1 MSVIKRLSPE
11 VASKIAAGEVIEKPF
26 NVVKELIENSCD
38 AGASKIIVEINEGGL
53 NTIKVTDNGKGIDKD
68 DLPLALERFATSKA
82 ETVEDVYSASTFGF
96 RGEAL
101 AAISSVSDF
110 KITSGKD
117 GIAYTITCQYGK
129 VGEVKPTAAVKGT
142 IIEASRLF
150 ENLPA
155 RRKFLKSS
163 KSLEAE
169 IIKLI
174 KHFSLINPEIDIL
187 LKCNDKEVYH
197 ALSSDDRTVRAA
209 KVFNGKA
216 FCTGTAEYAGKKVIA
231 CATLPAASDRL
242 KRDAIIIG
250 VNGRLIKD
258 TSLVQ
263 AVINAYHRLI
273 PDGRYPVAVIDIRIS
288 PDIVDSN
295 VHPAKLEVR
304 FINAGEMFSLVS
316 DAVANSFKGK
326 GVNTGYTGN
335 YIQQG
340 YSVNDKE
347 DNKKHNGIEYE
358 KPAKNKSVFS
368 KDNSF
373 KSFSQYK
380 ESSLN
385 TSNNSSLEINSQA
398 DTGLKEQLQP
408 SYTLS
413 IDETLEDISVKNTDI
428 SSNTVINE
436 DIDTLDNHIAS
447 GEFRVVGQV
456 DKTYIIIETP
466 NKEILFI
473 DQHAAHERIL
483 FEKIQSDNAAKPK
496 PSIVLHDAVE
506 VVMTDEIIENID
518 RFKVIIESFGY
529 AYKITGIDKLEIL
542 RVPYNIIRKNIAKE
556 FTNIAVDLCLT
567 GKSKQE
573 EAPRAMLSCKSA
585 IKAGDEL
592 TYAEMEYLV
601 TLLFNTDNFGTCPH
615 GRPIIYMMRVQEL
628 ARKFYR

>member
-1 MSVIKRLSPE
+1 MSIIKKLAPE
-11 VASKIAAGEVIEKPF
+11 VASKIAAGEVVEKPF

-53 NTIKVTDNGKGIDKD
+53 NKIKITDNGRGIDKD

-82 ETVEDVYSASTFGF
+82 ETVEDVYSAATFGF

-117 GIAYTITCQYGK
+117 GKAYTITSQYGK

-142 IIEASRLF
+142 IIEVDRLF

-163 KSLEAE
+163 KSLEGE
-169 IIKLI
+169 IVKLI
-174 KHFSLINPEIDIL
+174 KHFSLINPDIEIT

-197 ALSSDDRTVRAA
+197 AALNEDITVRAS

-216 FCTGTAEYAGKKVIA
+216 FCKGMAEYAQKKVNA
-231 CATLPAASDRL
+231 CATLPSASDRL
-242 KRDAIIIG
+242 KRDAIVIG

-273 PDGRYPVAVIDIRIS
+273 PEGRYPAAVIDIRIS
-288 PDIVDSN
+288 PDIVDAN

-304 FINAGEMFSLVS
+304 FLNAGEMFSLVS

-326 GVNTGYTGN
+326 GVNTGYSGN
-335 YIQQG
+335 YIPQG
-340 YSVNDKE
+340 FTMNDKQNIDKAE
-347 DNKKHNGIEYE
+347 NHSNNIFKKDESY
-358 KPAKNKSVFS
+358 KP
-368 KDNSF
+368 
-373 KSFSQYK
+373 FSQFQSK
-380 ESSLN
+380 
-385 TSNNSSLEINSQA
+385 SNNEQEISIDNNINSNINNDNNEINIPA
-398 DTGLKEQLQP
+398 P
-408 SYTLS
+408 AYTLS
-413 IDETLEDISVKNTDI
+413 LDEKLSDMQFDNEYKSNTNISENNETLDDR
-428 SSNTVINE
+428 
-436 DIDTLDNHIAS
+436 IAN

-483 FEKIQSDNAAKPK
+483 FEKIQAENKSQPK
-496 PSIVLHDAVE
+496 PSIVLHEPLE
-506 VVMTDEIIENID
+506 VIVTDEIIENID
-518 RFKVIIESFGY
+518 RFKMIIESFGY
-529 AYKITGIDKLEIL
+529 DYKITGINKLEIL

-585 IKAGDEL
+585 VKAGDEL

-601 TLLFNTDNFGTCPH
+601 TLLFNTENFGTCPH
-615 GRPIIYMMRVQEL
+615 GRPIIYMMTVQEL

>member
-11 VASKIAAGEVIEKPF
+11 VASKIAAGEVVEKPF

-38 AGASKIIVEINEGGL
+38 AGATKIIVEINEGGL
-53 NTIKVTDNGKGIDKD
+53 NKIKVTDNGKGIDKD

-82 ETVEDVYSASTFGF
+82 ETVEDVYSAATFGF

-117 GIAYTITCQYGK
+117 GKAYTITCQYGK
-129 VGEVKPTAAVKGT
+129 IGEIKPTAAVKGT
-142 IIEASRLF
+142 IIEADRLF

-169 IIKLI
+169 IVKLI
-174 KHFSLINPEIDIL
+174 KHFSLINPEIDIT

-197 ALSSDDRTVRAA
+197 ALSSDDTAVRAA

-216 FCTGTAEYAGKKVIA
+216 FCQGVAEYAGKKVIA
-231 CATLPAASDRL
+231 CATLPSASDRL

-273 PDGRYPVAVIDIRIS
+273 PDGRFPAAVIDIRIS
-288 PDIVDSN
+288 PDIVDAN

-304 FINAGEMFSLVS
+304 FVNAGEMFSLVS

-340 YSVNDKE
+340 YTINEKQNNNEHNIVNEKQEESKPVFNRENSYKTFSEYKDSSVN
-347 DNKKHNGIEYE
+347 
-358 KPAKNKSVFS
+358 S
-368 KDNSF
+368 
-373 KSFSQYK
+373 
-380 ESSLN
+380 
-385 TSNNSSLEINSQA
+385 SNNYSQKNGTEESA
-398 DTGLKEQLQP
+398 GIKMSQP
-408 SYTLS
+408 AYTLS
-413 IDETLEDISVKNTDI
+413 LDETLEDIPVINTESSEEEINNNTD
-428 SSNTVINE
+428 TF
-436 DIDTLDNHIAS
+436 DNRIAG

-483 FEKIQSDNAAKPK
+483 FEKIQADNAAKPK

-585 IKAGDEL
+585 IKAGDTL

-601 TLLFNTDNFGTCPH
+601 TLLFNTNNFGTCPH
-615 GRPIIYMMRVQEL
+615 GRPIIYMMTVQEL

>member
-11 VASKIAAGEVIEKPF
+11 VASKIAAGEVVEKPF

-38 AGASKIIVEINEGGL
+38 AGATKIIVEINEGGL
-53 NTIKVTDNGKGIDKD
+53 NKIKVTDNGKGIYKD

-82 ETVEDVYSASTFGF
+82 ETVEDVYSAATFGF

-110 KITSGKD
+110 KITSGNGGK
-117 GIAYTITCQYGK
+117 AYTITCQYGK
-129 VGEVKPTAAVKGT
+129 IGEIKPTAAVKGT
-142 IIEASRLF
+142 IIEADRLF

-174 KHFSLINPEIDIL
+174 KHFSLINPEIDIT
-187 LKCNDKEVYH
+187 LKCNGKEVYH
-197 ALSSDDRTVRAA
+197 ALSSDDTAVRAD
-209 KVFNGKA
+209 KVFSGKA
-216 FCTGTAEYAGKKVIA
+216 FCQGMAEYAGKKVIA
-231 CATLPAASDRL
+231 CATLPSSSDRL

-258 TSLVQ
+258 ISLVQ
-263 AVINAYHRLI
+263 SVINAYHRLI
-273 PDGRYPVAVIDIRIS
+273 PDGRFPAAVIDIRIS
-288 PDIVDSN
+288 PDIVDAN

-304 FINAGEMFSLVS
+304 FVNAGEIFSLVS

-340 YSVNDKE
+340 YTINEKQNNNEHNIENEKQGESKPVFNKENSYKTFLEYKGSSVNTSYSNSPKNNAEESTDIKMPQ
-347 DNKKHNGIEYE
+347 
-358 KPAKNKSVFS
+358 PA
-368 KDNSF
+368 
-373 KSFSQYK
+373 
-380 ESSLN
+380 
-385 TSNNSSLEINSQA
+385 
-398 DTGLKEQLQP
+398 
-408 SYTLS
+408 YTLS
-413 IDETLEDISVKNTDI
+413 LDETLEDIP
-428 SSNTVINE
+428 VINTE
-436 DIDTLDNHIAS
+436 SSEEEINNNADTLDNRIAG
-447 GEFRVVGQV
+447 GEFRVVGQL

-483 FEKIQSDNAAKPK
+483 FEKMQSDNAAKPK

-506 VVMTDEIIENID
+506 VIMTDEIIENID

-529 AYKITGIDKLEIL
+529 AYKITGLDKLEIL

-556 FTNIAVDLCLT
+556 FTNIVVDLCLT

-585 IKAGDEL
+585 IKAGDTL
-592 TYAEMEYLV
+592 TCAEMEYLV

-615 GRPIIYMMRVQEL
+615 GRPIIYMMTIKEL

>member
-11 VASKIAAGEVIEKPF
+11 VASKIAAGEVVEKPF

-38 AGASKIIVEINEGGL
+38 AGATKIIVEINEGGL
-53 NTIKVTDNGKGIDKD
+53 NKIKVTDNGKGIDKD

-82 ETVEDVYSASTFGF
+82 ETVEDVYSAATFGF

-117 GIAYTITCQYGK
+117 GKAYTITCQYGK
-129 VGEVKPTAAVKGT
+129 IGEIKPTAAVKGT
-142 IIEASRLF
+142 IIEADRLF

-169 IIKLI
+169 IVKLI
-174 KHFSLINPEIDIL
+174 KHFSLINPEIDIT

-197 ALSSDDRTVRAA
+197 ALSSDDTAVRAA

-216 FCTGTAEYAGKKVIA
+216 FCQGVAEYAGKKVIA
-231 CATLPAASDRL
+231 CATLPSASDRL

-273 PDGRYPVAVIDIRIS
+273 PDGRFPAAVIDIRIS
-288 PDIVDSN
+288 PDIVDAN

-304 FINAGEMFSLVS
+304 FVNAGEMFSLVS

-340 YSVNDKE
+340 YTINEKQNNNEHNIVNEKQE
-347 DNKKHNGIEYE
+347 ESKPVFNRENSYKTFSEY
-358 KPAKNKSVFS
+358 
-368 KDNSF
+368 KD
-373 KSFSQYK
+373 
-380 ESSLN
+380 SSINL
-385 TSNNSSLEINSQA
+385 SNNYSQKNGTEESA
-398 DTGLKEQLQP
+398 GIKMPQP
-408 SYTLS
+408 AYTLS
-413 IDETLEDISVKNTDI
+413 LDETLEDIP
-428 SSNTVINE
+428 VINTE
-436 DIDTLDNHIAS
+436 SSEEEINNNTDTLDNRIAG

-483 FEKIQSDNAAKPK
+483 FEKIQADNAAKPK

-585 IKAGDEL
+585 IKAGDTL

-601 TLLFNTDNFGTCPH
+601 TLLFNTNNFGTCPH
-615 GRPIIYMMRVQEL
+615 GRPIIYMMTVQEL

>member
-11 VASKIAAGEVIEKPF
+11 VASKIAAGEVVEKPF

-38 AGASKIIVEINEGGL
+38 AGATKIIVEINEGGL
-53 NTIKVTDNGKGIDKD
+53 NKIKVTDNGKGIDKD

-82 ETVEDVYSASTFGF
+82 ETVEDVYSAATFGF

-117 GIAYTITCQYGK
+117 GKAYTITCQYGK
-129 VGEVKPTAAVKGT
+129 IGEIKPTAAVKGT
-142 IIEASRLF
+142 IIEADRLF

-174 KHFSLINPEIDIL
+174 KHFSLINPDIDIT

-197 ALSSDDRTVRAA
+197 ALSTDDTAVRAA
-209 KVFNGKA
+209 KVFSGKA
-216 FCTGTAEYAGKKVIA
+216 FCQGVAEYAGKKVIA
-231 CATLPAASDRL
+231 CATLPSASDRL

-258 TSLVQ
+258 ASLVQ

-273 PDGRYPVAVIDIRIS
+273 PDGRFPAAVIDIRIS
-288 PDIVDSN
+288 PDIVDAN

-304 FINAGEMFSLVS
+304 FVNAGEMFSLVS

-340 YSVNDKE
+340 YTINEKQDDKE
-347 DNKKHNGIEYE
+347 QSNVEYE
-358 KPAKNKSVFS
+358 KPVENKLVFN
-368 KDNSF
+368 KDNSYKTF
-373 KSFSQYK
+373 SEYKSSSSNTSYNNSPK
-380 ESSLN
+380 AAAEESS
-385 TSNNSSLEINSQA
+385 EI
-398 DTGLKEQLQP
+398 KMPQP
-408 SYTLS
+408 AYTLS
-413 IDETLEDISVKNTDI
+413 LDETLEDIPVVNNDNKEALN
-428 SSNTVINE
+428 SNA
-436 DIDTLDNHIAS
+436 DTLDSRIAG

-518 RFKVIIESFGY
+518 RYKVIIESFGY

-556 FTNIAVDLCLT
+556 FTNIAADLCLT

-615 GRPIIYMMRVQEL
+615 GRPIIYMMTVQEL

>member
-1 MSVIKRLSPE
+1 MSIIKRLSPE
-11 VASKIAAGEVIEKPF
+11 VASKIAAGEVVEKPF

-38 AGASKIIVEINEGGL
+38 AGATKIIVEINEGGL
-53 NTIKVTDNGKGIDKD
+53 NKIKVTDNGKGIDKD

-82 ETVEDVYSASTFGF
+82 ETVEDVYSAATFGF

-117 GIAYTITCQYGK
+117 GKAYTITCQYGK
-129 VGEVKPTAAVKGT
+129 IGEIKPTAAVKGT
-142 IIEASRLF
+142 IIEADRLF

-169 IIKLI
+169 IVKLI
-174 KHFSLINPEIDIL
+174 KHFSLINPDIDIT

-197 ALSSDDRTVRAA
+197 ALSTDDTAVRAA
-209 KVFNGKA
+209 KVFSGKA
-216 FCTGTAEYAGKKVIA
+216 FCQGVAEYAGKKVIA
-231 CATLPAASDRL
+231 CATLPSASDRL

-273 PDGRYPVAVIDIRIS
+273 PDGRFPAAVIDIRIS
-288 PDIVDSN
+288 PDIVDAN

-304 FINAGEMFSLVS
+304 FVNAGEMFSLVS

-340 YSVNDKE
+340 YTINEKQ
-347 DNKKHNGIEYE
+347 DNKEQSNVEYE
-358 KPAKNKSVFS
+358 KPVENKPVFN
-368 KDNSF
+368 KDNSYKTF
-373 KSFSQYK
+373 SEYKSSSSNTSYNNSPK
-380 ESSLN
+380 AAAEESS
-385 TSNNSSLEINSQA
+385 EI
-398 DTGLKEQLQP
+398 KMPQP
-408 SYTLS
+408 AYTLS
-413 IDETLEDISVKNTDI
+413 LDETLEDIPVVNNDNKEALN
-428 SSNTVINE
+428 SNA
-436 DIDTLDNHIAS
+436 DTLDSRIAG

-483 FEKIQSDNAAKPK
+483 FEKIQSDNADKPK

-518 RFKVIIESFGY
+518 RYKVIIESFGY

-556 FTNIAVDLCLT
+556 FTNIAADLCLT

-615 GRPIIYMMRVQEL
+615 GRPIIYMMTVQEL

>member
-11 VASKIAAGEVIEKPF
+11 VASKIAAGEVVEKPF

-38 AGASKIIVEINEGGL
+38 AGATKIIVEINEGGL
-53 NTIKVTDNGKGIDKD
+53 NKIKVTDNGKGIDKD

-82 ETVEDVYSASTFGF
+82 ETVEDVYSAATFGF

-117 GIAYTITCQYGK
+117 GKAYTITCQYGK
-129 VGEVKPTAAVKGT
+129 IGEIKPTAAVKGT
-142 IIEASRLF
+142 IIEADRLF

-174 KHFSLINPEIDIL
+174 KHFSLINPDIDIT

-197 ALSSDDRTVRAA
+197 ALSTDDTAVRAA
-209 KVFNGKA
+209 KVFSGKA
-216 FCTGTAEYAGKKVIA
+216 FCQGVAEYAGKKVIA
-231 CATLPAASDRL
+231 CATLPSASDRL

-273 PDGRYPVAVIDIRIS
+273 PDGRFPAAVIDIRIS
-288 PDIVDSN
+288 PDIVDAN

-304 FINAGEMFSLVS
+304 FVNAGEMFSLVS

-340 YSVNDKE
+340 YTINEKQ
-347 DNKKHNGIEYE
+347 DNKEQSNVEYE
-358 KPAKNKSVFS
+358 KPVENKPVFN
-368 KDNSF
+368 KDNSYKTF
-373 KSFSQYK
+373 SEYKSSSSNTSYNNSPK
-380 ESSLN
+380 AAAEESSEIKMPQPVYAL
-385 TSNNSSLEINSQA
+385 SL
-398 DTGLKEQLQP
+398 
-408 SYTLS
+408 
-413 IDETLEDISVKNTDI
+413 DETLEDIPVVNNDNKEALN
-428 SSNTVINE
+428 SNA
-436 DIDTLDNHIAS
+436 DTLDSRIAG

-518 RFKVIIESFGY
+518 RYKVIIESFGY

-556 FTNIAVDLCLT
+556 FTNIAADLCLT

-615 GRPIIYMMRVQEL
+615 GRPIIYMMTVQEL

>member
-11 VASKIAAGEVIEKPF
+11 VASKIAAGEVVEKPF

-38 AGASKIIVEINEGGL
+38 AGATKITVEINDGGL
-53 NTIKVTDNGKGIDKD
+53 NKIKVIDNGKGIDKD

-117 GIAYTITCQYGK
+117 GKAYTITCQYGK
-129 VGEVKPTAAVKGT
+129 IGEIKPTAAVKGT
-142 IIEASRLF
+142 IIEADRLF

-163 KSLEAE
+163 KSLETE

-174 KHFSLINPEIDIL
+174 KHFSLINSDIDIT

-197 ALSSDDRTVRAA
+197 ALSSDDTAVRAA

-216 FCTGTAEYAGKKVIA
+216 FCKGVAEYAGKKVTA
-231 CATLPAASDRL
+231 CATLPSASDRL

-258 TSLVQ
+258 ASLVQ

-273 PDGRYPVAVIDIRIS
+273 PDGRFPAAVIDIRIS
-288 PDIVDSN
+288 PDIVDAN

-304 FINAGEMFSLVS
+304 FVNAGEMFSLVS

-326 GVNTGYTGN
+326 GVNTGYTDN
-335 YIQQG
+335 NIQQG
-340 YSVNDKE
+340 YTINEQQNNKE
-347 DNKKHNGIEYE
+347 QNNIEY
-358 KPAKNKSVFS
+358 KNTLENTSAFN
-368 KDNSF
+368 KDNSY
-373 KSFSQYK
+373 KTFSQYK
-380 ESSLN
+380 ESSI
-385 TSNNSSLEINSQA
+385 NSSSFNNIPKSSSAESSDI
-398 DTGLKEQLQP
+398 KIPQP
-408 SYTLS
+408 VYALS
-413 IDETLEDISVKNTDI
+413 LDETIEDIAVVN
-428 SSNTVINE
+428 NNE
-436 DIDTLDNHIAS
+436 AEILNNNANTLDSRIAG

-529 AYKITGIDKLEIL
+529 AYKITGINKLEIL

-615 GRPIIYMMRVQEL
+615 GRPIIYMMTVQEL

>member
-11 VASKIAAGEVIEKPF
+11 VASKIAAGEVVEKPF
-26 NVVKELIENSCD
+26 NVIKELIENSCD
-38 AGASKIIVEINEGGL
+38 AGATKIIVEINEGGL
-53 NTIKVTDNGKGIDKD
+53 NKIKVTDNGKGIDKD

-82 ETVEDVYSASTFGF
+82 ETVEDVYSAATFGF

-117 GIAYTITCQYGK
+117 GKAYTITCQYGK
-129 VGEVKPTAAVKGT
+129 IGEIKPTAAVKGT
-142 IIEASRLF
+142 IIEADRLF

-169 IIKLI
+169 IVKLI
-174 KHFSLINPEIDIL
+174 KHFSLINPDIDIT

-197 ALSSDDRTVRAA
+197 ALSTDDTAVRAA
-209 KVFNGKA
+209 KVFSGKA
-216 FCTGTAEYAGKKVIA
+216 FCQGVAEYAGKKVIA
-231 CATLPAASDRL
+231 CATLPSASDRL

-273 PDGRYPVAVIDIRIS
+273 PDGRFPAAVIDIRIS
-288 PDIVDSN
+288 PDIVDAN

-304 FINAGEMFSLVS
+304 FVNAGEMFSLVS

-340 YSVNDKE
+340 YTINEKQDDKE
-347 DNKKHNGIEYE
+347 QSNVEYE
-358 KPAKNKSVFS
+358 KPVENKLVFN
-368 KDNSF
+368 KDNSYKTF
-373 KSFSQYK
+373 SEYKSSSSNTSYNNSPK
-380 ESSLN
+380 AAAEESS
-385 TSNNSSLEINSQA
+385 EI
-398 DTGLKEQLQP
+398 KMPQP
-408 SYTLS
+408 AYTLS
-413 IDETLEDISVKNTDI
+413 LDETLEDIPVVNNDNKEALN
-428 SSNTVINE
+428 SNA
-436 DIDTLDNHIAS
+436 DTLDSRIAG

-518 RFKVIIESFGY
+518 RYKVIIESFGY

-556 FTNIAVDLCLT
+556 FTNIAADLCLT

-615 GRPIIYMMRVQEL
+615 GRPIIYMMTVQEL

>member
-11 VASKIAAGEVIEKPF
+11 VASKIAAGEVVEKPF

-38 AGASKIIVEINEGGL
+38 AGATKIIVEINEGGL
-53 NTIKVTDNGKGIDKD
+53 NKIKVTDNGKGIDKD

-82 ETVEDVYSASTFGF
+82 ETVEDVYSAATFGF

-117 GIAYTITCQYGK
+117 GKAYTITCQYGK
-129 VGEVKPTAAVKGT
+129 IGEIKPTAAVKGT
-142 IIEASRLF
+142 IIEADRLF

-169 IIKLI
+169 IVKLI
-174 KHFSLINPEIDIL
+174 KHFSLINPEIDIT

-197 ALSSDDRTVRAA
+197 ALSSDDTAVRAA

-216 FCTGTAEYAGKKVIA
+216 FCQGVAEYAGKKVIA
-231 CATLPAASDRL
+231 CATLPSASDRL

-273 PDGRYPVAVIDIRIS
+273 PDGRFPAAVIDIRIS
-288 PDIVDSN
+288 PDIVDAN

-304 FINAGEMFSLVS
+304 FVNAGEMFSLVS

-340 YSVNDKE
+340 YTINEKQNNNEHNIVNEKQEESKPVFNRENSYKTFSEYKDSSVN
-347 DNKKHNGIEYE
+347 
-358 KPAKNKSVFS
+358 
-368 KDNSF
+368 
-373 KSFSQYK
+373 
-380 ESSLN
+380 L
-385 TSNNSSLEINSQA
+385 SNNYSQKNGTEENS
-398 DTGLKEQLQP
+398 GIKMSQP
-408 SYTLS
+408 AYTLS
-413 IDETLEDISVKNTDI
+413 LDETLEDIP
-428 SSNTVINE
+428 VINTE
-436 DIDTLDNHIAS
+436 SSEEEINNNTDTLDNRIAG

-483 FEKIQSDNAAKPK
+483 FEKIQADNAAKPK

-518 RFKVIIESFGY
+518 KFKVIIESFGY

-585 IKAGDEL
+585 IKAGDTL

-601 TLLFNTDNFGTCPH
+601 TLLFNTNNFGTCPH
-615 GRPIIYMMRVQEL
+615 GRPIIYMMTVQEL

>member
-11 VASKIAAGEVIEKPF
+11 VASKIAAGEVVEKPF

-38 AGASKIIVEINEGGL
+38 AGATKIIVEINEGGL
-53 NTIKVTDNGKGIDKD
+53 NKIKVTDNGKGIDKD

-82 ETVEDVYSASTFGF
+82 ETVEDVYSATTFGF

-117 GIAYTITCQYGK
+117 GKAYTITCQYGK
-129 VGEVKPTAAVKGT
+129 IGEIKPTAAVKGT
-142 IIEASRLF
+142 IIEADRLF

-169 IIKLI
+169 IVKLI
-174 KHFSLINPEIDIL
+174 KHFSLINPEIDIT

-197 ALSSDDRTVRAA
+197 ALSSDDTAVRAA

-216 FCTGTAEYAGKKVIA
+216 FCQGVAEYAGKKVIA
-231 CATLPAASDRL
+231 CATLPSASDRL

-273 PDGRYPVAVIDIRIS
+273 PDGRFPAAVIDIRIS
-288 PDIVDSN
+288 PDIVDAN

-304 FINAGEMFSLVS
+304 FVNAGEMFSLVS

-340 YSVNDKE
+340 YTINEKQNNNEHNIVNEKQEESKLVFNRENSYKTFSEYKDSSV
-347 DNKKHNGIEYE
+347 
-358 KPAKNKSVFS
+358 
-368 KDNSF
+368 
-373 KSFSQYK
+373 
-380 ESSLN
+380 SS
-385 TSNNSSLEINSQA
+385 SNNYSQKNSTEENT
-398 DTGLKEQLQP
+398 DIKIPQP
-408 SYTLS
+408 AYTLS
-413 IDETLEDISVKNTDI
+413 LDETLEDIP
-428 SSNTVINE
+428 VINAE
-436 DIDTLDNHIAS
+436 SREEEINNNANTLDNRIAG

-483 FEKIQSDNAAKPK
+483 FEKIQANNAAKPK

-585 IKAGDEL
+585 IKAGDTL

-601 TLLFNTDNFGTCPH
+601 TLLFNTNNFGTCPH
-615 GRPIIYMMRVQEL
+615 GRPIIYMMTVQEL

>member
-11 VASKIAAGEVIEKPF
+11 VASKIAAGEVVEKPF

-38 AGASKIIVEINEGGL
+38 AGATKIIVEINEGGL
-53 NTIKVTDNGKGIDKD
+53 NKIKVTDNGKGIDKD

-82 ETVEDVYSASTFGF
+82 ETVEDVYSAATFGF

-117 GIAYTITCQYGK
+117 GKAYTITCQYGK
-129 VGEVKPTAAVKGT
+129 IGEIKPTAAVKGT
-142 IIEASRLF
+142 IIEAERLF

-174 KHFSLINPEIDIL
+174 KHFSLINPDIDIT

-197 ALSSDDRTVRAA
+197 ALSTDDTAVRAA
-209 KVFNGKA
+209 KVFSGKA
-216 FCTGTAEYAGKKVIA
+216 FCQGVAEYAGKKVIA
-231 CATLPAASDRL
+231 CATLPSASDRL

-273 PDGRYPVAVIDIRIS
+273 PDGRFPAAVIDIRIS
-288 PDIVDSN
+288 PDIVDAN

-304 FINAGEMFSLVS
+304 FVNAGEMFSLVS

-340 YSVNDKE
+340 YTINEKQDDKE
-347 DNKKHNGIEYE
+347 QSNVEYE
-358 KPAKNKSVFS
+358 KPVENKLVFN
-368 KDNSF
+368 KDNSYKTF
-373 KSFSQYK
+373 SEYKSSSSNTSYNNSPK
-380 ESSLN
+380 AAAEESS
-385 TSNNSSLEINSQA
+385 EI
-398 DTGLKEQLQP
+398 KMPQP
-408 SYTLS
+408 AYTLS
-413 IDETLEDISVKNTDI
+413 LDETLEDIPVVNNDNKEALN
-428 SSNTVINE
+428 SNA
-436 DIDTLDNHIAS
+436 DTLDSRIAG

-518 RFKVIIESFGY
+518 RYKVIIESFGY

-556 FTNIAVDLCLT
+556 FTNIAADLCLT

-615 GRPIIYMMRVQEL
+615 GRPIIYMMTVQEL

>member
-11 VASKIAAGEVIEKPF
+11 VASKIAAGEVVEKPF

-38 AGASKIIVEINEGGL
+38 AGATKIIVEINEGGL
-53 NTIKVTDNGKGIDKD
+53 NKIKVTDNGKGIDKD

-82 ETVEDVYSASTFGF
+82 ETVEDVYSAATFGF

-117 GIAYTITCQYGK
+117 GKAYTITCQYGK
-129 VGEVKPTAAVKGT
+129 IGEIKPTAAVKGT
-142 IIEASRLF
+142 IIEADRLF

-169 IIKLI
+169 IVKLI
-174 KHFSLINPEIDIL
+174 KHFSLINPEIDIT

-197 ALSSDDRTVRAA
+197 ALSSDDTAVRAA

-216 FCTGTAEYAGKKVIA
+216 FCQGVAEYAGKKVIA
-231 CATLPAASDRL
+231 CATLPSASDRL

-273 PDGRYPVAVIDIRIS
+273 PDGRFPAAVIDIRIS
-288 PDIVDSN
+288 PDIIDAN

-304 FINAGEMFSLVS
+304 FVNAGEMFSLVS

-340 YSVNDKE
+340 YTINEKQNNNEHNIVNEKQEESKPVFNRENSYKTFSEYKDSSVN
-347 DNKKHNGIEYE
+347 
-358 KPAKNKSVFS
+358 S
-368 KDNSF
+368 
-373 KSFSQYK
+373 
-380 ESSLN
+380 
-385 TSNNSSLEINSQA
+385 SNNYSQKNGTEENS
-398 DTGLKEQLQP
+398 GIKMSQP
-408 SYTLS
+408 AYTLS
-413 IDETLEDISVKNTDI
+413 LDETLEDIP
-428 SSNTVINE
+428 VINTE
-436 DIDTLDNHIAS
+436 SSEEEINNNTDTLDNRIAG

-483 FEKIQSDNAAKPK
+483 FEKIQADNAAKPK

-585 IKAGDEL
+585 IKAGDTL

-601 TLLFNTDNFGTCPH
+601 TLLFNTNNFGTCPH
-615 GRPIIYMMRVQEL
+615 GRPIIYMMTVQEL

>member
-1 MSVIKRLSPE
+1 MSIIKRLSPE
-11 VASKIAAGEVIEKPF
+11 VASKIAAGEVVEKPF

-38 AGASKIIVEINEGGL
+38 AGATKIIVEINEGGL
-53 NTIKVTDNGKGIDKD
+53 NKIKVTDNGKGIDKD

-82 ETVEDVYSASTFGF
+82 ETVEDVYSAATFGF

-117 GIAYTITCQYGK
+117 GKAYTISCQYGK
-129 VGEVKPTAAVKGT
+129 VGEIKPTAAVKGT
-142 IIEASRLF
+142 IIEADRLF

-163 KSLEAE
+163 KSLESE

-174 KHFSLINPEIDIL
+174 KHFSLINPEIDIT

-197 ALSSDDRTVRAA
+197 ALSSDDTAVRAA
-209 KVFNGKA
+209 KVFSGKA
-216 FCTGTAEYAGKKVIA
+216 FCQGVAEYAGKKVIA
-231 CATLPAASDRL
+231 CATLPSASDRL

-273 PDGRYPVAVIDIRIS
+273 PDGRFPAAVIDIRIS
-288 PDIVDSN
+288 PDIVDAN

-304 FINAGEMFSLVS
+304 FVNAGEMFSLVS

-340 YSVNDKE
+340 YTINEKQ
-347 DNKKHNGIEYE
+347 DNKEQSNVEYE
-358 KPAKNKSVFS
+358 KPVENNPVFN
-368 KDNSF
+368 KDNSYKTF
-373 KSFSQYK
+373 SEYKS
-380 ESSLN
+380 SSSN
-385 TSNNSSLEINSQA
+385 TSYNNSPKAAAEEISEI
-398 DTGLKEQLQP
+398 KMPQP
-408 SYTLS
+408 AYTLS
-413 IDETLEDISVKNTDI
+413 LDETLEDIP
-428 SSNTVINE
+428 VINTE
-436 DIDTLDNHIAS
+436 SSTEEINNNADTLDNRIAS

-483 FEKIQSDNAAKPK
+483 FEKIQSDNNAKPK

-518 RFKVIIESFGY
+518 RYKVIIESFGY

-592 TYAEMEYLV
+592 TFAEMEYLV

-615 GRPIIYMMRVQEL
+615 GRPIIYMMTVQEL

>member
-11 VASKIAAGEVIEKPF
+11 VASKIAAGEVVEKPF

-38 AGASKIIVEINEGGL
+38 AGATKIIVEINEGGL
-53 NTIKVTDNGKGIDKD
+53 NKIKVTDNGKGIDKD

-82 ETVEDVYSASTFGF
+82 ETVEDVYSAATFGF

-117 GIAYTITCQYGK
+117 SKAYTITCQYGK
-129 VGEVKPTAAVKGT
+129 IGEIKPTAAVKGT
-142 IIEASRLF
+142 IIEADRLF

-174 KHFSLINPEIDIL
+174 KHFSLINPDIDIT

-197 ALSSDDRTVRAA
+197 ALSTDDTAVRAA
-209 KVFNGKA
+209 KVFSGKA
-216 FCTGTAEYAGKKVIA
+216 FCQGVAEYAGKKVIA
-231 CATLPAASDRL
+231 CATLPSASDRL

-273 PDGRYPVAVIDIRIS
+273 PDGRFPAAVIDIRIS
-288 PDIVDSN
+288 PDIVDAN

-304 FINAGEMFSLVS
+304 FVNAGEMFSLVS

-340 YSVNDKE
+340 YTINEKQDDKE
-347 DNKKHNGIEYE
+347 QSNVEYE
-358 KPAKNKSVFS
+358 KPVENKPVFN
-368 KDNSF
+368 KDNSYKTF
-373 KSFSQYK
+373 SEYKSSSSNTSYNNSPK
-380 ESSLN
+380 AAAEESSEIKMPQPAYAL
-385 TSNNSSLEINSQA
+385 SL
-398 DTGLKEQLQP
+398 
-408 SYTLS
+408 
-413 IDETLEDISVKNTDI
+413 DETLEDIPVVNNDNKEALN
-428 SSNTVINE
+428 SNA
-436 DIDTLDNHIAS
+436 DTLDSRIAG

-518 RFKVIIESFGY
+518 RYKVIIESFGY

-556 FTNIAVDLCLT
+556 FTNIAADLCLT

-615 GRPIIYMMRVQEL
+615 GRPIIYMMTVQEL

>member
-1 MSVIKRLSPE
+1 MSIIKRLSPE
-11 VASKIAAGEVIEKPF
+11 VASKIAAGEVVEKPF

-38 AGASKIIVEINEGGL
+38 AGATKIIVEINEGGL
-53 NTIKVTDNGKGIDKD
+53 NKIKVTDNGKGIDKD

-82 ETVEDVYSASTFGF
+82 ETVEDVYSAATFGF

-117 GIAYTITCQYGK
+117 GKAYTITCQYGK
-129 VGEVKPTAAVKGT
+129 IGEIKPTAAVKGT
-142 IIEASRLF
+142 IIEAERLF

-174 KHFSLINPEIDIL
+174 KHFSLINPDIDIT

-197 ALSSDDRTVRAA
+197 ALSTDDTAVRAA
-209 KVFNGKA
+209 KVFSGKA
-216 FCTGTAEYAGKKVIA
+216 FCQGVAEYAGKKVIA
-231 CATLPAASDRL
+231 CATLPSASDRL

-273 PDGRYPVAVIDIRIS
+273 PDGRFPAAVIDIRIS
-288 PDIVDSN
+288 PDIVDAN

-304 FINAGEMFSLVS
+304 FVNAGEMFSLVS

-340 YSVNDKE
+340 YTINEKQ
-347 DNKKHNGIEYE
+347 DNKEQSNVEYE
-358 KPAKNKSVFS
+358 KPVENKLVFN
-368 KDNSF
+368 KDNSYKTF
-373 KSFSQYK
+373 SEYKSSSSNTSYNNSPK
-380 ESSLN
+380 AAAEESS
-385 TSNNSSLEINSQA
+385 EI
-398 DTGLKEQLQP
+398 KMPQP
-408 SYTLS
+408 AYTLS
-413 IDETLEDISVKNTDI
+413 LDETLEDIPVVNNDNKEALN
-428 SSNTVINE
+428 SNA
-436 DIDTLDNHIAS
+436 DTLDSRIAC

-518 RFKVIIESFGY
+518 RYKVIIESFGY

-556 FTNIAVDLCLT
+556 FTNIAADLCLT

-615 GRPIIYMMRVQEL
+615 GRPIIYMMTVQEL

>member
-11 VASKIAAGEVIEKPF
+11 VASKIAAGEVVEKPF

-38 AGASKIIVEINEGGL
+38 AGATKIIVEINEGGL
-53 NTIKVTDNGKGIDKD
+53 NKIKVTDNGKGIDKD

-82 ETVEDVYSASTFGF
+82 ETVEDVYSAATFGF

-117 GIAYTITCQYGK
+117 GKAYTITCQYGK
-129 VGEVKPTAAVKGT
+129 IGEIKPTAAVKGT
-142 IIEASRLF
+142 IIEADRLF

-169 IIKLI
+169 IVKLI
-174 KHFSLINPEIDIL
+174 KHFSLINPEIDIT

-197 ALSSDDRTVRAA
+197 ALSSDDTAVRAA

-216 FCTGTAEYAGKKVIA
+216 FCQGVAEYAGKKVIA
-231 CATLPAASDRL
+231 CATLPSASDRL

-273 PDGRYPVAVIDIRIS
+273 PDGRFPAAVVDIRIS
-288 PDIVDSN
+288 PDIVDAN

-304 FINAGEMFSLVS
+304 FVNAGEMFSLVS

-340 YSVNDKE
+340 YTINEKQNNNEHNIVNEKQE
-347 DNKKHNGIEYE
+347 ESKPVFNRENSYKTFSEY
-358 KPAKNKSVFS
+358 
-368 KDNSF
+368 KD
-373 KSFSQYK
+373 
-380 ESSLN
+380 SSINL
-385 TSNNSSLEINSQA
+385 SNNYSQKNGTEESA
-398 DTGLKEQLQP
+398 GIKMPQP
-408 SYTLS
+408 AYTLS
-413 IDETLEDISVKNTDI
+413 LDETLEDIP
-428 SSNTVINE
+428 VINTE
-436 DIDTLDNHIAS
+436 SSEEEINNNADTLDNRIAG

-483 FEKIQSDNAAKPK
+483 FEKIQADNAAKPK

-506 VVMTDEIIENID
+506 VVMTDEIVENID

-585 IKAGDEL
+585 IKAGDTL

-601 TLLFNTDNFGTCPH
+601 TLLFNTNNFGTCPH
-615 GRPIIYMMRVQEL
+615 GRPIIYMMTVQEL

>member
-1 MSVIKRLSPE
+1 MSVIKRLSPD
-11 VASKIAAGEVIEKPF
+11 VASKIAAGEVVEKPF

-38 AGASKIIVEINEGGL
+38 AGATKIIVEINEGGL
-53 NTIKVTDNGKGIDKD
+53 NKIKVTDNGKGIDKD

-82 ETVEDVYSASTFGF
+82 ETVEDVYSAATFGF

-117 GIAYTITCQYGK
+117 GKAYTITCQYGK
-129 VGEVKPTAAVKGT
+129 IGEIKPTAAVKGT
-142 IIEASRLF
+142 IIEADRLF

-169 IIKLI
+169 IVKLI
-174 KHFSLINPEIDIL
+174 KHFSLINPEIDIT

-197 ALSSDDRTVRAA
+197 ALSSDDTAVRAA

-216 FCTGTAEYAGKKVIA
+216 FCQGVAEYAGKKVIA
-231 CATLPAASDRL
+231 CATLPSASDRL

-273 PDGRYPVAVIDIRIS
+273 PDGRFPAAVIDIRIS
-288 PDIVDSN
+288 PDIVDAN

-304 FINAGEMFSLVS
+304 FVNAGEMFSLVS

-340 YSVNDKE
+340 YTINEKQNNNEHNIVNEKQEESKPVFNRENSYKTFSEYKDSSVN
-347 DNKKHNGIEYE
+347 
-358 KPAKNKSVFS
+358 S
-368 KDNSF
+368 
-373 KSFSQYK
+373 
-380 ESSLN
+380 
-385 TSNNSSLEINSQA
+385 SNNYSQKNGTEENS
-398 DTGLKEQLQP
+398 GIKMSQP
-408 SYTLS
+408 AYTLS
-413 IDETLEDISVKNTDI
+413 LDETLEDIP
-428 SSNTVINE
+428 VINTE
-436 DIDTLDNHIAS
+436 SSEEEINNNTDTLDNRIAG

-483 FEKIQSDNAAKPK
+483 FEKIQADNAAKPK

-585 IKAGDEL
+585 IKAGDTL

-601 TLLFNTDNFGTCPH
+601 TLLFNTNNFGTCPH
-615 GRPIIYMMRVQEL
+615 GRPIIYMMTVQEL

>member
-11 VASKIAAGEVIEKPF
+11 VASKIAAGEVVEKPF

-38 AGASKIIVEINEGGL
+38 AGATKIIVEINEGGL
-53 NTIKVTDNGKGIDKD
+53 NKIKVTDNGKGIDKD

-82 ETVEDVYSASTFGF
+82 ETVEDVYSAATFGF

-117 GIAYTITCQYGK
+117 GKAYTITCQYGK
-129 VGEVKPTAAVKGT
+129 IGEIKPTAAVKGT
-142 IIEASRLF
+142 IIEADRLF

-169 IIKLI
+169 IVKLI
-174 KHFSLINPEIDIL
+174 KHFSLINPDIDIT

-197 ALSSDDRTVRAA
+197 ALSTDDTAVRAA
-209 KVFNGKA
+209 KVFSGKA
-216 FCTGTAEYAGKKVIA
+216 FCQGVAEYAGKKVIA
-231 CATLPAASDRL
+231 CATLPSASDRL

-273 PDGRYPVAVIDIRIS
+273 PDGRFPAAVIDIRIS
-288 PDIVDSN
+288 PDIVDAN

-304 FINAGEMFSLVS
+304 FVNAGEMFSLVS

-340 YSVNDKE
+340 YTINEKQ
-347 DNKKHNGIEYE
+347 DNKEQSNVEYE
-358 KPAKNKSVFS
+358 KPVENKLVFN
-368 KDNSF
+368 KDNSYKTF
-373 KSFSQYK
+373 SEYKSSSSNTSYNNSPK
-380 ESSLN
+380 AAAEESS
-385 TSNNSSLEINSQA
+385 EI
-398 DTGLKEQLQP
+398 KMPQP
-408 SYTLS
+408 AYTLS
-413 IDETLEDISVKNTDI
+413 LDETLEDIPVVNNDNKEALN
-428 SSNTVINE
+428 SNA
-436 DIDTLDNHIAS
+436 DTLDSRIAG

-518 RFKVIIESFGY
+518 RYKVIIESFGY

-556 FTNIAVDLCLT
+556 FTNIAADLCLT

-615 GRPIIYMMRVQEL
+615 GRPIIYMMTVQEL

>member
-11 VASKIAAGEVIEKPF
+11 VASKIAAGEVVEKPF

-38 AGASKIIVEINEGGL
+38 AGATKIIVEINEGGL
-53 NTIKVTDNGKGIDKD
+53 NKIKVTDNGKGIDKD

-82 ETVEDVYSASTFGF
+82 ETVEDVYSAATFGF

-117 GIAYTITCQYGK
+117 GKAYTITCQYGK
-129 VGEVKPTAAVKGT
+129 IGEIKPTAAVKGT
-142 IIEASRLF
+142 IIEADRLF

-169 IIKLI
+169 IVKLI
-174 KHFSLINPEIDIL
+174 KHFSLINPDIDIT

-197 ALSSDDRTVRAA
+197 ALSTDDTAVRAA
-209 KVFNGKA
+209 KVFSGKA
-216 FCTGTAEYAGKKVIA
+216 FCQGVAEYAGKKVIA
-231 CATLPAASDRL
+231 CATLPSASDRL

-273 PDGRYPVAVIDIRIS
+273 PDGRFPAAVINIRIS
-288 PDIVDSN
+288 PDIVDAN

-304 FINAGEMFSLVS
+304 FVNAGEMFSLVS

-340 YSVNDKE
+340 YTINEKQDDKE
-347 DNKKHNGIEYE
+347 QSNVEYE
-358 KPAKNKSVFS
+358 KPVENKPVFN
-368 KDNSF
+368 KDNSYKTF
-373 KSFSQYK
+373 SEYKSSSSNTSYNNSPK
-380 ESSLN
+380 AAAEESS
-385 TSNNSSLEINSQA
+385 EI
-398 DTGLKEQLQP
+398 KMPQP
-408 SYTLS
+408 AYTLS
-413 IDETLEDISVKNTDI
+413 LDETLEDIPVVNNDNKEALN
-428 SSNTVINE
+428 SNA
-436 DIDTLDNHIAS
+436 DTLDSRIAG

-518 RFKVIIESFGY
+518 RYKVIIESFGY

-556 FTNIAVDLCLT
+556 FTNIAADLCLT

-615 GRPIIYMMRVQEL
+615 GRPIIYMMTVQEL

>member
-1 MSVIKRLSPE
+1 MSVIKRLSQE
-11 VASKIAAGEVIEKPF
+11 VASKIAAGEVVEKPF

-38 AGASKIIVEINEGGL
+38 AGATKIIVEINEGGL
-53 NTIKVTDNGKGIDKD
+53 NKIKVTDNGKGIDKD

-82 ETVEDVYSASTFGF
+82 ETVEDVYSAATFGF

-117 GIAYTITCQYGK
+117 GKAYTITCQYGK
-129 VGEVKPTAAVKGT
+129 IGEIKPTAAVKGT
-142 IIEASRLF
+142 IIEADRLF

-169 IIKLI
+169 IVKLI
-174 KHFSLINPEIDIL
+174 KHFSLINPEIDIT

-197 ALSSDDRTVRAA
+197 ALSSDDTAVRAA

-216 FCTGTAEYAGKKVIA
+216 FCQGVAEYAGKKVIA
-231 CATLPAASDRL
+231 CATLPSASDRL

-273 PDGRYPVAVIDIRIS
+273 PDGRFPAAVIDIRIS
-288 PDIVDSN
+288 PDIVDAN

-304 FINAGEMFSLVS
+304 FVNAGEMFSLVS

-340 YSVNDKE
+340 YTINEKQNNNEHNIVNEKQE
-347 DNKKHNGIEYE
+347 ESKPVFNRENSYKTFSEY
-358 KPAKNKSVFS
+358 
-368 KDNSF
+368 KD
-373 KSFSQYK
+373 
-380 ESSLN
+380 SSINL
-385 TSNNSSLEINSQA
+385 SNNYSQKNGTEENS
-398 DTGLKEQLQP
+398 GIKMSQP
-408 SYTLS
+408 AYTLS
-413 IDETLEDISVKNTDI
+413 LDETLEDIP
-428 SSNTVINE
+428 VINTE
-436 DIDTLDNHIAS
+436 SSEEEINNNTDTLDNRIAG

-483 FEKIQSDNAAKPK
+483 FEKIQADNAAKPK

-585 IKAGDEL
+585 IKAGDTL

-601 TLLFNTDNFGTCPH
+601 TLLFNTNNFGTCPH
-615 GRPIIYMMRVQEL
+615 GRPIIYMMTVQEL

>member
-11 VASKIAAGEVIEKPF
+11 VASKIAAGEVVEKPF

-38 AGASKIIVEINEGGL
+38 AGATKIIVEINEGGL
-53 NTIKVTDNGKGIDKD
+53 NKIKVTDNGKGIDKD

-82 ETVEDVYSASTFGF
+82 ETVEDVYSAATFGF
-96 RGEAL
+96 RGEAI

-117 GIAYTITCQYGK
+117 GKAYTITCQYGK
-129 VGEVKPTAAVKGT
+129 IGEIKPTAAVKGT
-142 IIEASRLF
+142 IIEAERLF

-174 KHFSLINPEIDIL
+174 KHFSLINPEIDIN

-197 ALSSDDRTVRAA
+197 SLSSDDTAVRAS
-209 KVFNGKA
+209 KVFSGKA
-216 FCTGTAEYAGKKVIA
+216 FCTGVAEYAGKKVIA
-231 CATLPAASDRL
+231 CATLPSASDRL

-273 PDGRYPVAVIDIRIS
+273 PDGRFPAAVIDIRIS
-288 PDIVDSN
+288 PDIVDAN

-304 FINAGEMFSLVS
+304 FVNAGEMFSLVS

-326 GVNTGYTGN
+326 GVNTSYTGN

-340 YSVNDKE
+340 YTINEKQ
-347 DNKKHNGIEYE
+347 DNNELHNIKYE
-358 KPAKNKSVFS
+358 KQEEIKPVFNKENSYKTFS
-368 KDNSF
+368 E
-373 KSFSQYK
+373 YK
-380 ESSLN
+380 GSRLN
-385 TSNNSSLEINSQA
+385 TSCINNSSAVNAEENISI
-398 DTGLKEQLQP
+398 KMPQP
-408 SYTLS
+408 AYTLS
-413 IDETLEDISVKNTDI
+413 LEDISLINTEQSNEADINKN
-428 SSNTVINE
+428 S
-436 DIDTLDNHIAS
+436 DTLDNRIAS

-483 FEKIQSDNAAKPK
+483 FEKIQSDNTAKPK
-496 PSIVLHDAVE
+496 PSVVLHDAVE
-506 VVMTDEIIENID
+506 VVMTDEIVENID

-585 IKAGDEL
+585 IKAGDTL

-601 TLLFNTDNFGTCPH
+601 TLLFNTNNFGTCPH
-615 GRPIIYMMRVQEL
+615 GRPIIYMMTVHEL

>member
-1 MSVIKRLSPE
+1 MAVIKRLAPE
-11 VASKIAAGEVIEKPF
+11 VASKIAAGEVVEKPF

-38 AGASKIIVEINEGGL
+38 AGASKIVVEILEGGL
-53 NTIKVTDNGKGIDKD
+53 NKIKVTDNGKGIDKD

-117 GIAYTITCQYGK
+117 GGKAYTITCQYGK
-129 VGEVKPTAAVKGT
+129 IGEIKPTAAIKGT
-142 IIEASRLF
+142 IIEADRLF

-163 KSLEAE
+163 KSLESE
-169 IIKLI
+169 IIRLI
-174 KHFSLINPEIDIL
+174 KHFSLINPKIDIL

-197 ALSSDDRTVRAA
+197 ALSSDDTAVRAA
-209 KVFNGKA
+209 KIFSGKA
-216 FCTGTAEYAGKKVIA
+216 FCQGVAEYAGKKVFA
-231 CATLPAASDRL
+231 CATLPSASDRL

-263 AVINAYHRLI
+263 AVISAYHRLI
-273 PDGRYPVAVIDIRIS
+273 PDGRFPAAVIDIRIS
-288 PDIVDSN
+288 PDIVDAN

-304 FINAGEMFSLVS
+304 FVNAGEMFSLVS
-316 DAVANSFKGK
+316 DAVADSFKGK

-335 YIQQG
+335 HIQQG
-340 YSVNDKE
+340 YTINEKQNNNE
-347 DNKKHNGIEYE
+347 HNIMNE
-358 KPAKNKSVFS
+358 KQEENRQVYNR
-368 KDNSF
+368 DNSY
-373 KSFSQYK
+373 KTFSEYK
-380 ESSLN
+380 NSSLN
-385 TSNNSSLEINSQA
+385 SSFYEKNSKNSDNEDNTSNIQQA
-398 DTGLKEQLQP
+398 

-413 IDETLEDISVKNTDI
+413 IDEALEDFPLNYANNTAQ
-428 SSNTVINE
+428 SNTE
-436 DIDTLDNHIAS
+436 KIDTLDNRIAS
-447 GEFRVVGQV
+447 GEFRIVGQI
-456 DKTYIIIETP
+456 DKTYIVIETP

-483 FEKIQSDNAAKPK
+483 YEKINAENSSNPK

-506 VVMTDEIIENID
+506 VIMTDEIIDNID
-518 RFKVIIESFGY
+518 RFRLIIESFGY
-529 AYKITGIDKLEIL
+529 GYKITGINKLEIL

-556 FTNIAVDLCLT
+556 FTNIVVDLCQT

-592 TYAEMEYLV
+592 TNAEMEYLV
-601 TLLFNTDNFGTCPH
+601 TLLFNTNNFGTCPH
-615 GRPIIYMMRVQEL
+615 GRPIIYMMTVQEL